1 MRTRA
6 RERISAGM
14 VRLGLAVFALWTLAP
29 IIWLVLSSLMQQ
41 QALTATPPDISASAL
56 TLQNYVQVMDSAAAL
71 GRGLLNSLIVAV
83 ATTAVALAAG
93 SPAAYALA
101 RLSVPGSGPIVLMIL
116 ATQMFPGIVVAIPLF
131 ILMSHLRLIDSRA
144 SLIIVYLS
152 FNLPIVIWV
161 LRGFFLAVPVGLEG
175 AAAVDGA
182 TIFQTFRLIVL
193 PISWPP
199 IVATAVFAFIESW
212 NEFFFALILTRQNA
226 QTVPLVISQFAGQ
239 YQTVFGQMMAAA
251 TMAIAPVV
259 ILAVIFRR
267 SVMQGFTEGMIKG

>member
-1 MRTRA
+1 MRRRS

-14 VRLGLAVFALWTLAP
+14 VRLGLAVFGLWTLAP

-41 QALTATPPDISASAL
+41 QALTATPPDISVSAL

-83 ATTAVALAAG
+83 ATTALALAAG

-131 ILMSHLRLIDSRA
+131 ILMSHLGLIDSRA

-161 LRGFFLAVPVGLEG
+161 
-175 AAAVDGA
+175 
-182 TIFQTFRLIVL
+182 
-193 PISWPP
+193 
-199 IVATAVFAFIESW
+199 
-212 NEFFFALILTRQNA
+212 
-226 QTVPLVISQFAGQ
+226 
-239 YQTVFGQMMAAA
+239 
-251 TMAIAPVV
+251 
-259 ILAVIFRR
+259 
-267 SVMQGFTEGMIKG
+267 